1 MNASWRLALRNLL
14 RNKRRN
20 FATGMAIALGFAALL
35 ALGGYINRVEKYLRV
50 YTIYTA
56 RTGHVVIYKKDGF
69 EKFSVRPREYSLNPA
84 EQAQIIDE
92 LAGMPGIEMHGGM
105 LTGQGLVGNGCRTFP
120 FLALG
125 IDPQLE
131 KKLREHPLVARWT
144 PSGGSFTKGRGIW
157 EYPDEVGAV
166 AVADGL
172 ARILRKTKV
181 YDEFPAEHKP
191 VLIAD
196 CLADNVSELIAGDA
210 NVQLAAGTWN
220 GMMSALDGEIVTN
233 YNTGVTETNNA
244 AILTAL
250 PHLQKLYET
259 DHVTFWSVWLTDA
272 DQTEAAAD
280 KIKKDLTAQ
289 GLSVDVYTWLDEDV
303 APMYSG
309 TMSFLRVMVGFITFI
324 LATVVILSIFNA
336 STMTV
341 IERSQEIG
349 MMRSL
354 GYTRGQVRRLFVREV
369 FCLTVIAAVVGSIG
383 GTLGIVLVNSL
394 GVIFRPPGIAGGIRL
409 TLEPNTETIVAAVVL
424 VFVLA
429 LSTTLLAVRNMVA
442 RNITLL
448 LMGSNR

>member
-35 ALGGYINRVEKYLRV
+35 ALGGYINRVEKYLRT
-50 YTIYTA
+50 YTVYTA

-69 EKFSVRPREYSLNPA
+69 EKFSVRPRLYSLAPSDQ
-84 EQAQIIDE
+84 EVIKSV
-92 LAGMPGIEMHGGM
+92 LAGMDGIEMHGGM

-125 IDPQLE
+125 IDPLLE
-131 KKLREHPLVARWT
+131 KKLRAHPLVERWT
-144 PSGGSFTKGRGIW
+144 PNGNKFSKGRGIW
-157 EYPDEVGAV
+157 EYPPEVGAV

-172 ARILRKTKV
+172 ARILRKEKV
-181 YDEFPAEHKP
+181 LDDFPADHKP

-196 CLADNVSELIAGDA
+196 CLAENVSALISGDA
-210 NVQLAAGTWN
+210 NVQLAAGTWS
-220 GMMSALDGEIVTN
+220 GMMSALDGEIVAN

-259 DHVTFWSVWLTDA
+259 ENVTYWSVWLQDA
-272 DQTEAAAD
+272 DATEPAAD
-280 KIKKDLTAQ
+280 QIRAALAAK
-289 GLSVDVYTWLDEDV
+289 GLSVDVYTWLNEDV

-309 TMSFLRVMVGFITFI
+309 TMSFLTVMVGFITFI

-354 GYTRGQVRRLFVREV
+354 GYTRGQIRRLFVREV
-369 FCLTVIAAVVGSIG
+369 FCLTVISTVVGGIG
-383 GTLGIVLVNSL
+383 GALGIVFVNSL

-409 TLEPNTETIVAAVVL
+409 TLEPNNETIVAAVIL

-429 LSTTLLAVRNMVA
+429 LSTTLLAVKNMVA